1 MIVFCSACRH
11 RQVSSAV
18 PDGVPDAH
26 RSHPPSPQFARP
38 RGVSLYP
45 VERTMRSLTTTA
57 PTCRRTHVDRDAASS
72 AILIKYSSHD
82 GLIVSPCARLRLSR
96 LVASVASIASLPL
109 QTWDSAALCRK
120 GRDGR

>member
-1 MIVFCSACRH
+1 MIAFCSACRH

-72 AILIKYSSHD
+72 AMRMKYSSQF
-82 GLIVSPCARLRLSR
+82 GLVTRQPRNYVYYVY
-96 LVASVASIASLPL
+96 LVYLVYLPRIGL
-109 QTWDSAALCRK
+109 ESCR
-120 GRDGR
+120 